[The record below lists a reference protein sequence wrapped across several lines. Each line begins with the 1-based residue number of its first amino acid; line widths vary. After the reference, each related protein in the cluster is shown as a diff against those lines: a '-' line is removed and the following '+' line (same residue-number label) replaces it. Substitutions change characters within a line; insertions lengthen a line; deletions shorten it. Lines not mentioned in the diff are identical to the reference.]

1 VHHRELSSF
10 PYADHFTDDH
20 SFSAFTSASAGNGK
34 TTQTRRLCAEDRAAL
49 EKGAAFSLSS
59 EKVTKDGLALGGAGS
74 TSLDQWAISG
84 RCCKRAT
91 ATQDSLIGGTCSSG
105 SISVPTDNWVPK
117 TIPRNLTLIDSLS
130 GLSTKEA
137 ATKLLNI
144 RPSGYSDPLSITHS
158 PNYKART
165 AQSELLSKLS
175 SELLLTPTDTNWV
188 PKTIPRNLTLIDSSN
203 GLSVDEVAC
212 KLFNIRP
219 LYGAGYGD
227 PQTKSVRRFYQ
238 RFYTGV
244 GVGGQLRVLTLT
256 TSNEALALGKDIH
269 RSFRILVKRLRRKF
283 GIFEYIGVK
292 EAKGDREHLHLVFRG
307 EYMPQEWVSNT
318 WQDIHA
324 SPIVDIEAVQNA
336 QEGVKY
342 LAKYLSKDIH
352 NRFWCSQNWVFKGWV
367 GWTKEFCKQFGH
379 YPHRSVVQ
387 SLARLD
393 VERRKEVQ
401 QQLVWH
407 ERYFV
412 PFHSW
417 RHERIQEDKMSRR
430 QDVKMSK

>member
-1 VHHRELSSF
+1 
-10 PYADHFTDDH
+10 
-20 SFSAFTSASAGNGK
+20 
-34 TTQTRRLCAEDRAAL
+34 
-49 EKGAAFSLSS
+49 
-59 EKVTKDGLALGGAGS
+59 
-74 TSLDQWAISG
+74 
-84 RCCKRAT
+84 
-91 ATQDSLIGGTCSSG
+91 LIGGTCSSG
-105 SISVPTDNWVPK
+105 SISVPTDNWVPR

-137 ATKLLNI
+137 ASKLLNI
-144 RPSGYSDPLSITHS
+144 RPSGYCDPLSITHS

-188 PKTIPRNLTLIDSSN
+188 PRTIPRNLTLIDSSN

-219 LYGAGYGD
+219 LYGRGYGD

-256 TSNEALALGKDIH
+256 TSDEALALGKDIH
-269 RSFRILVKRLRRKF
+269 RDFRALVKRLRRKF
-283 GIFEYIGVK
+283 GVFEYIGVK

-307 EYMPQEWVSNT
+307 EYMPQDWVSDT
-318 WQDIHA
+318 WKSIHA
-324 SPIVDIEAVQNA
+324 SPVVDIRAVQSA
-336 QEGVKY
+336 EGGVKY

-401 QQLVWH
+401 QQIIKH

-417 RHERIQEDKMSRR
+417 RYRAREETLVR
-430 QDVKMSK
+430 QDSSTLTSRAV

>member
-20 SFSAFTSASAGNGK
+20 SFSAFTSVSAGTGK
-34 TTQTRRLCAEDRAAL
+34 TTQNRRLCAEGKAAL
-49 EKGAAFSLSS
+49 EKGAAFSLPS
-59 EKVTKDGLALGGAGS
+59 EKVSEDGLANGVGS
-74 TSLDQWAISG
+74 SSLDQCVTSG
-84 RCCKRAT
+84 RCSSTTT

-105 SISVPTDNWVPK
+105 TTLFNSSDA
-117 TIPRNLTLIDSLS
+117 IPSFKPS
-130 GLSTKEA
+130 KQA
-137 ATKLLNI
+137 ASKHS
-144 RPSGYSDPLSITHS
+144 SGYSDPLANLRS
-158 PNYKART
+158 PNYKARA
-165 AQSELLSKLS
+165 AQRTSLDELSFG
-175 SELLLTPTDTNWV
+175 LLLTPTDTNWV
-188 PKTIPRNLTLIDSSN
+188 PRTIPRNLTLIDSSN

-227 PQTKSVRRFYQ
+227 SDKKARRVRRFYQ

-256 TSNEALALGKDIH
+256 TSDEALALGKDIH
-269 RSFRILVKRLRRKF
+269 RSFRNFVKRVRRKF
-283 GIFEYIGVK
+283 DEFEYIGVK

-307 EYMPQEWVSNT
+307 EYMEQDWISDT
-318 WQDIHA
+318 WKSIHA
-324 SPIVDIEAVQNA
+324 SPVVDIRAVQNA
-336 QEGVKY
+336 EGGVKY

-367 GWTKEFCKQFGH
+367 GWTKEFCKLFGH

-393 VERRKEVQ
+393 VERRREVQ
-401 QQLVWH
+401 QQIIKH

-417 RHERIQEDKMSRR
+417 RHECIQEDKKTKR
-430 QDVKMSK
+430 QDIKMSK